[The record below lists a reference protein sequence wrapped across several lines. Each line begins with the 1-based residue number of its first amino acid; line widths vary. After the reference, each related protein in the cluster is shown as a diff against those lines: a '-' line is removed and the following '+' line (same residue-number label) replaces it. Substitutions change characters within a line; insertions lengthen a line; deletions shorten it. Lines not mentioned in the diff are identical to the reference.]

1 MHTMTFEQAAFN
13 TVADY
18 PGGAKALG
26 PVVGMN
32 GSVLAHKTSLTD
44 HDNQLTVP
52 QARKLMQAT
61 GDCRMLHALAA
72 DLDHLCVQVKHMP
85 QSGCLH
91 KRIADTA
98 REFGEF
104 IAAVSEA
111 SSDNDITPNEM
122 RAIDKELGEMVA
134 RANALRAWCAR
145 AADDTGEVT

>member
-26 PVVGMN
+26 PVVGIN
-32 GSVLAHKTSLTD
+32 GSVLAHKVSLTD

-61 GDCRMLHALAA
+61 GDCRMLHSLAA
-72 DLDHLCVQVKHMP
+72 DLNHLCVQVSSMP
-85 QSGCLH
+85 QSGNLH
-91 KRIADTA
+91 RRIADTV

-111 SSDNDITPNEM
+111 SDDNDVTPNEM

-134 RANALRAWCAR
+134 RANALRAWCAK
-145 AADDTGEVT
+145 AAGTSGEVM